1 MRGFV
6 TDTLIGQVSL
16 SQPADGHET
25 SVVNIVVSWSALS
38 DSVGI
43 DSYAVEV
50 SKNTSF
56 TNIAFADT
64 IDGSQMSDTVTG
76 LYNDTYFWRVRGID
90 DLANGGTYSST
101 RGFVTDT
108 LVNQVSASLPADG
121 HETTAINFL
130 VNWGGVS
137 DSVGVDSYAVEV
149 SKNTSFTNM
158 AFTDTVDQ
166 AFAADT
172 VTGLYNDT
180 YFWRVRAVDDLAN
193 GGSYSSTRGFVTDT
207 IVNQVSASQPADG
220 HETTAIDFQVSW
232 SAVSDSV
239 GVDSYAVEVSK
250 NTGFTNIAFTD
261 TVDRAFTADTVTG
274 LYNDTYYWRVRAVD
288 DLANGGSYSSTRG
301 FVTDTL
307 IGQVS
312 QSQPA
317 DGHETTAID
326 FQVSWSVLADSVGVG
341 SYALEASKN
350 TGFTNITFTDT
361 VDGAFT
367 SDTVTGLYNDTY
379 YWRVRAVDDLANGG
393 SYSSTRG
400 FVTDTLIGQVSLSQP
415 ADAHETTAIN
425 LLVSWSTLA
434 DSVGVDSYAV
444 EVSKNT
450 GFTNIAF
457 TDTIDGALTYDTV
470 TGLYNDTYYWRVRG
484 IDDLANS
491 GTYSSTRGFDGHDRE
506 PG

>member
-149 SKNTSFTNM
+149 SKNTSFTN
-158 AFTDTVDQ
+158 TVDQ

-207 IVNQVSASQPADG
+207 IVNQVIASQPADG

-232 SAVSDSV
+232 GVVSDSV

-250 NTGFTNIAFTD
+250 NTSFTNITFTD
-261 TVDRAFTADTVTG
+261 TIDQAFTADTVTG

-288 DLANGGSYSSTRG
+288 DLANGGSYSITRG
-301 FVTDTL
+301 FFADTIVNTPTL
-307 IGQVS
+307 
-312 QSQPA
+312 SQPA

-326 FQVSWSVLADSVGVG
+326 FQVSWS
-341 SYALEASKN
+341 
-350 TGFTNITFTDT
+350 
-361 VDGAFT
+361 
-367 SDTVTGLYNDTY
+367 
-379 YWRVRAVDDLANGG
+379 
-393 SYSSTRG
+393 
-400 FVTDTLIGQVSLSQP
+400 LS
-415 ADAHETTAIN
+415 
-425 LLVSWSTLA
+425 

-450 GFTNIAF
+450 GFTNI
-457 TDTIDGALTYDTV
+457 
-470 TGLYNDTYYWRVRG
+470 
-484 IDDLANS
+484 
-491 GTYSSTRGFDGHDRE
+491 
-506 PG
+506 